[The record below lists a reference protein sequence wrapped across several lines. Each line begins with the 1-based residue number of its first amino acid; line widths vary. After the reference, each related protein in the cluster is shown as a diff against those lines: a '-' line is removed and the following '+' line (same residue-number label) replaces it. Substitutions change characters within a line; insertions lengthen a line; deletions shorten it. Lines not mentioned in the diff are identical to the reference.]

1 MSKNPDTLLC
11 IGILLLRSI
20 SFIINRQKLISLLI
34 KCKVKIGGTGITLH
48 RFQIN
53 LLIL

>member
-1 MSKNPDTLLC
+1 MYRDFFITFD
-11 IGILLLRSI
+11 I
-20 SFIINRQKLISLLI
+20 IINCQKLISLFI